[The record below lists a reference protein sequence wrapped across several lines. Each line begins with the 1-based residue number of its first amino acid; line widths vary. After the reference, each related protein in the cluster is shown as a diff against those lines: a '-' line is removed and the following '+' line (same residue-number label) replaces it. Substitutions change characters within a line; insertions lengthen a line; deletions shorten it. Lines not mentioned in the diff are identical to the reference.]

1 MDILNDVRFK
11 VNNNYNFWKYKE
23 VLELNL
29 EAVQQGLQWTVH
41 GDEMRLS
48 STIDQRRKN
57 ISVFNHVEKLN
68 MHPSL
73 FVNYL
78 KTLVIAKGMT
88 FEMDRQATEE
98 AEPTLLTAT
107 TKAKPVS
114 FQDRKTNYKID
125 KTVEAKD
132 LTHAEFE

>member
-1 MDILNDVRFK
+1 MMSTLRSITITIS
-11 VNNNYNFWKYKE
+11 

-29 EAVQQGLQWTVH
+29 ESVQQGLQWTVH

-57 ISVFNHVEKLN
+57 ISVFNHVEQLN
-68 MHPSL
+68 KHPSL

-88 FEMDRQATEE
+88 FEMDRQATDEGSPSSL
-98 AEPTLLTAT
+98 ACRSISKVMPLAITSVF
-107 TKAKPVS
+107 K
-114 FQDRKTNYKID
+114 
-125 KTVEAKD
+125 
-132 LTHAEFE
+132 